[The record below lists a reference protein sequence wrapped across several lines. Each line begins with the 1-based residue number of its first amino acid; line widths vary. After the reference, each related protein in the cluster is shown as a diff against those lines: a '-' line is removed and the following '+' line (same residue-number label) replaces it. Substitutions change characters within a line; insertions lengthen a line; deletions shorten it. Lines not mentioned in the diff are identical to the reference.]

1 MEPMTMYI
9 IAQAAVGL
17 ASTAWNFFAGG
28 SAIDAQKEKVRQ
40 QKEAMAA
47 QEKQNQLQI
56 KQQFTQGQSDVTQAN
71 GSQAADLAARGIAGE
86 GAVVGMEGAA
96 ADRTKRLDQWH
107 QNALT
112 SDALQYKNQMA
123 GIDQANAD
131 ITNAENQRN
140 MDLFIGL
147 GGVGLSAAAGLIKGG
162 VWKAPTPGVSSA
174 ISQIAP
180 SQFQLPD
187 LQSSFMNGGFDLGVS
202 PLRPLGT
209 VGPQDLFFKPQLVR
223 GLT

>member
-1 MEPMTMYI
+1 METL
-9 IAQAAVGL
+9 IALAIANPEVTYAIASAAVG
-17 ASTAWNFFAGG
+17 AVSTAWNFFAGG

-47 QEKQNQLQI
+47 QEEQNQLQI
-56 KQQFTQGQSDVTQAN
+56 GQQFTQGQSDVTQAN

-112 SDALQYKNQMA
+112 SDALQYENQMA

-147 GGVGLSAAAGLIKGG
+147 GGVGLSAAGGLIKGG
-162 VWKAPTPGVSSA
+162 VWKAP
-174 ISQIAP
+174 
-180 SQFQLPD
+180 
-187 LQSSFMNGGFDLGVS
+187 
-202 PLRPLGT
+202 
-209 VGPQDLFFKPQLVR
+209 KPQLVR